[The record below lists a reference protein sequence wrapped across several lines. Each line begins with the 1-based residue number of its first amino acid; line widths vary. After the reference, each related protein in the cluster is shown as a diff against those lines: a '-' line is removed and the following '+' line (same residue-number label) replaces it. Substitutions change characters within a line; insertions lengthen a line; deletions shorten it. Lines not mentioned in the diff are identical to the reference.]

1 MTSGQGYAP
10 PPGQQTALL
19 PYKPLVSSSS
29 QVLFDTDSGFFFQ
42 AFVMLLLLSVSGQDS
57 INPLISARGW
67 LPDLNSLGAL
77 SSQPPL
83 PRHRGSLRASQ
94 FLK

>member
-1 MTSGQGYAP
+1 MPYPQASKQ
-10 PPGQQTALL
+10 L
-19 PYKPLVSSSS
+19 YKPLVSSSS

-42 AFVMLLLLSVSGQDS
+42 AFVMLLVLSVSGQDS
-57 INPLISARGW
+57 INPLITARGW
-67 LPDLNSLGAL
+67 LPDLNCLGTL

>member
-1 MTSGQGYAP
+1 MPRPQASKQS
-10 PPGQQTALL
+10 LL

-29 QVLFDTDSGFFFQ
+29 LVFFDTDSGCFSQ
-42 AFVMLLLLSVSGQDS
+42 ALVMLLLLSVSGQDS

-67 LPDLNSLGAL
+67 LPDLNSLGTL
-77 SSQPPL
+77 SSQTPL
-83 PRHRGSLRASQ
+83 PRHRGSLRASL